1 MADLRF
7 GSRRMPLPA
16 SRAARIALGGALIVG
31 GVAGFLPILGFWMLP
46 LGLLVLSVDL
56 PAVRRW
62 RRRTGVWWG
71 RRGQARAAA
80 RAAAAADTPPA
91 PPGAPVPPAAP
102 ASSGAAPPTVPTYP
116 AAAPPPTSASAP
128 PPTGSG
134 RAKVA
139 VTPHGPDTSRGG

>member
-1 MADLRF
+1 MANLRF

-31 GVAGFLPILGFWMLP
+31 GLAGFLPILGFWMLP

-71 RRGQARAAA
+71 RRSQARAA
-80 RAAAAADTPPA
+80 RAAASADATPA
-91 PPGAPVPPAAP
+91 PPAAP
-102 ASSGAAPPTVPTYP
+102 GSSGAVPPVPGGP
-116 AAAPPPTSASAP
+116 AASPPPGPASARP
-128 PPTGSG
+128 PAGGG
-134 RAKVA
+134 RVDALIA
-139 VTPHGPDTSRGG
+139 APGADPSRGG